1 MNEWTAERIAALAID
16 KVKSLRDNAKRLGS
30 NGVVELCDLDLTQR
44 AESRRSRRL
53 VSTPTKSKSAF
64 VIGFHFVCPDE
75 KGVTRNPEG
84 TIWTGTWVVDAKHA
98 QHGSKIDA
106 YVALHSAKSEPSYL
120 QGTIKDWR
128 RATRESECAEGREV
142 KIDSGIDFL
151 FEPTDETYEWRGDGA
166 GEKGYAWE

>member
-75 KGVTRNPEG
+75 KGVPQSGRYDLDWNMGSRRQTR
-84 TIWTGTWVVDAKHA
+84 
-98 QHGSKIDA
+98 
-106 YVALHSAKSEPSYL
+106 SAW
-120 QGTIKDWR
+120 IKD
-128 RATRESECAEGREV
+128 
-142 KIDSGIDFL
+142 
-151 FEPTDETYEWRGDGA
+151 
-166 GEKGYAWE
+166 